1 MIVLA
6 QMVIRARRLRYA
18 VVEQHRGLV
27 TNAVRIPISIVVA
40 VRDIVAEAE
49 LLVTVNIPH
58 VTAQADMSGMVVLVS
73 VTVVSNMLV
82 AVWGKQA
89 RELLVEESIRLVY
102 VQVIMFR
109 FVV

>member
-27 TNAVRIPISIVVA
+27 INAVRVPISIVV
-40 VRDIVAEAE
+40 
-49 LLVTVNIPH
+49 
-58 VTAQADMSGMVVLVS
+58 M
-73 VTVVSNMLV
+73 
-82 AVWGKQA
+82 VWGRQV
-89 RELLVEESIRLVY
+89 RECLAEESIQPVY

-109 FVV
+109 FVM

>member
-27 TNAVRIPISIVVA
+27 INAVRIPISIVV
-40 VRDIVAEAE
+40 
-49 LLVTVNIPH
+49 
-58 VTAQADMSGMVVLVS
+58 M
-73 VTVVSNMLV
+73 
-82 AVWGKQA
+82 VWGKQA

-109 FVV
+109 FVM